1 MIMSLEEKKQEV
13 IEDFSVYDEWLD
25 KYEYLIELGKTLE
38 AYPEEEKTEDKLI
51 KGCQSRVWLDYEQKD
66 GKLYFRADSDA
77 IITKGIIS
85 LLLSVYS
92 GRTPAEIAADDFD
105 FVEKIG
111 LKENLSPTRANGL
124 VSMIDTIKW
133 IANDAAAKEQMAGQA
148 GHDEKTQAGHDGA
161 VIPGS
166 TGNPSKDVLSAED
179 VAALQP
185 LYADVILAL
194 KQVYDPEIPV
204 NIYDLGLIYELNIDK
219 DRKVS
224 IVMTFTA
231 PNCPMA
237 DEVMH
242 EVEDSVKQVP
252 GVTGCSIELTFEP
265 VWDRSMLSEEARV
278 DLGLDYEE
286 DDYGKLS

>member
-1 MIMSLEEKKQEV
+1 
-13 IEDFSVYDEWLD
+13 
-25 KYEYLIELGKTLE
+25 LI
-38 AYPEEEKTEDKLI
+38 
-51 KGCQSRVWLDYEQKD
+51 
-66 GKLYFRADSDA
+66 
-77 IITKGIIS
+77 
-85 LLLSVYS
+85 SVYS
-92 GRTPAEIAADDFD
+92 GRTPAEIAADDFGFID
-105 FVEKIG
+105 RIG

-124 VSMIDTIKW
+124 VSMIETIKK
-133 IANDAAAKEQMAGQA
+133 AAREA
-148 GHDEKTQAGHDGA
+148 A
-161 VIPGS
+161 VIPSEAKESPDSHVGQRPPQNDKEVVQAS
-166 TGNPSKDVLSAED
+166 GDKTVLTAED

-242 EVEDSVKQVP
+242 EVEDSVKRVP

>member
-1 MIMSLEEKKQEV
+1 MTLEEKKQAV
-13 IEDFSVYDEWLD
+13 IEEFSMYDEWLD
-25 KYEYLIELGKTLE
+25 KYEYLIELGKALE
-38 AYPEEEKTEDKLI
+38 AYPEEEKTEEKLI
-51 KGCQSRVWLDYEQKD
+51 KGCQSRVWLDYELKD
-66 GKLYFRADSDA
+66 GKLFFRADSDA

-85 LLLSVYS
+85 LLISVYS
-92 GRTPAEIAADDFD
+92 GRTLAEIAADDFG
-105 FVEKIG
+105 FVDQIG

-133 IANDAAAKEQMAGQA
+133 VANEMAEKEKMAGQA
-148 GHDEKTQAGHDGA
+148 GHDKNTQAGHDEK
-161 VIPGS
+161 S
-166 TGNPSKDVLSAED
+166 VLTAED

-242 EVEDSVKQVP
+242 EVEESVKRVP